1 MHKAKKNAKREIERY
16 KTRLLAKGYK
26 QQQDIDYDEIFVL
39 VTHLETIRL
48 IISLATQN
56 NWKIFQIDIKSDF
69 IFYFIYFSFF
79 FYIYINGHFEEEVY
93 VEQPIGCLVK
103 EHENKFLK

>member
-26 QQQDIDYDEIFVL
+26 QQQDIDYDEILVL

-56 NWKIFQIDIKSDF
+56 NWKIFQTDIKSDF

-79 FYIYINGHFEEEVY
+79 FIYI
-93 VEQPIGCLVK
+93 
-103 EHENKFLK
+103 